1 MTISQ
6 PVKAAGDVTLL
17 AGGIS
22 GTPFDP
28 TGSMTINAPVTS
40 TSPQGL
46 VTIQGEGGISI
57 GTGGVLTAN
66 TIALFS
72 FSGTNGIALTG
83 NAALQAAGT
92 LQIFSI
98 GPVSEAPTSTIAAGT
113 LSDTFAA
120 SPVNGVPFRESPAM
134 STCLGP
140 ATT

>member
-1 MTISQ
+1 MASALDTTGGEVTNLELVAGRNMTISQ

-40 TSPQGL
+40 TTPQGL

-72 FSGTNGIALTG
+72 F
-83 NAALQAAGT
+83 
-92 LQIFSI
+92 
-98 GPVSEAPTSTIAAGT
+98 
-113 LSDTFAA
+113 
-120 SPVNGVPFRESPAM
+120 
-134 STCLGP
+134 
-140 ATT
+140 